1 MPEILLSRQA
11 ISAHAALQQCQARG
25 ETLIDRLMQQPEM
38 LRPYTPYL
46 MSDQPSEQDWNIV
59 NELIA
64 GNAARDLSEMV
75 ASFGGDNVVALA
87 ILQERVQSFGQG
99 LLGASASTYAG
110 RVGQFEEALGSYQ
123 RALLD
128 YRTTARSGSPLLYA
142 KRMQARQ
149 AFDRLQ
155 VAFQSELKAITAG
168 VRARRGT
175 PLTNFERG
183 MNIARDSRRADK
195 LYVQTQAQARQLV
208 RFTQH
213 AKGLGNGL
221 AVIDFGSRAGQVHT
235 SYQAGGNWYRD
246 LFIQST
252 GFTLG
257 AAAGSLSLKG
267 GLLLLTA
274 FTPAGWVGLVVAG
287 TAVAVGIAGS
297 GMAMDHVVSSRA
309 GGWYDA
315 IMAWLN

>member
-155 VAFQSELKAITAG
+155 VAFQSELKAITAD

-175 PLTNFERG
+175 PLTSFDRG
-183 MNIARDSRRADK
+183 INIARDSRRADK
-195 LYVQTQAQARQLV
+195 LYVQNQAQAHQLV

-235 SYQAGGNWYRD
+235 SYQAGGNWHRE
-246 LFIQST
+246 LFVQST
-252 GFTLG
+252 SFIFSAVG
-257 AAAGSLSLKG
+257 GSVAVKG
-267 GLLLLTA
+267 GLALMA
-274 FTPAGWVGLVVAG
+274 VFTPVGWVGLVVAG
-287 TAVAVGIAGS
+287 TAVAAGS
-297 GMAMDHVVSSRA
+297 AGVALGADDFAKSRA
-309 GGWYDA
+309 GRWYDA
-315 IMAWLN
+315 IMERLG